1 MDLAGSNYLLALAA
15 ISITFVSVSTV
26 AFIFR
31 QALGPGLS
39 EVENQLI
46 RAFIRTGL
54 GATMFA
60 LLPPLLGL
68 LGIGASLIWHISS
81 LSFAVVELNALVR
94 FLRTRALFQGLV
106 PALSVYALFAGS
118 VVVTLGALINTLGIG
133 SAPNAGWYALA
144 MTWILVQIMF
154 IFILTLRIFLEQ
166 HQKQ

>member
-1 MDLAGSNYLLALAA
+1 MDLPASNYLLAVAA
-15 ISITFVSVSTV
+15 IAITFVSVSTV

-68 LGIGASLIWHISS
+68 LGVEASLIWRLSS
-81 LSFAVVELNALVR
+81 LLFALVELNALVR
-94 FLRTRALFQGLV
+94 FVRTRALYQGLV
-106 PALSVYALFAGS
+106 PALSSIPSGS
-118 VVVTLGALINTLGIG
+118 VRPRTPAGMRLPSPG
-133 SAPNAGWYALA
+133 SWRRSCSASYLLCASS
-144 MTWILVQIMF
+144 
-154 IFILTLRIFLEQ
+154 
-166 HQKQ
+166 

>member
-1 MDLAGSNYLLALAA
+1 MDLPGSTYLLALAS

-46 RAFIRTGL
+46 RGFIRTGL
-54 GATMFA
+54 GATMLA

-68 LGIGASLIWHISS
+68 LGIEASLIWRLSS
-81 LSFAVVELNALVR
+81 LLFAVVELNALIR
-94 FLRTRALFQGLV
+94 YGRTRALYRGLV
-106 PALSVYALFAGS
+106 SALSVYALFGGS
-118 VVVTLGALINTLGIG
+118 AIVTVGALINVLGIG
-133 SAPNAGWYALA
+133 SAPNAGWFALGV
-144 MTWILVQIMF
+144 TWVLAQVMF

-166 HQKQ
+166 RQKP

>member
-1 MDLAGSNYLLALAA
+1 MDLPGSNYLLALAA
-15 ISITFVSVSTV
+15 IAITFVSVSTV

-68 LGIGASLIWHISS
+68 LGIEASLIWRVAS
-81 LSFAVVELNALVR
+81 LLFALVELNALIRLV
-94 FLRTRALFQGLV
+94 RTRDLYMGLV
-106 PALSVYALFAGS
+106 SRASIYLLFAGS
-118 VVVTLGALINTLGIG
+118 VVVTRGALVNTLGIG
-133 SAPNAGWYALA
+133 AAPNAGWYALA
-144 MTWILVQIMF
+144 ITWILAQIMF

-166 HQKQ
+166 RQKQ